1 MQSSKPKNKGNIP
14 HDKIEFPGFNKLT
27 YVFKSRDISSIGVNF
42 FSDDP
47 AYGNLTSHYIKS
59 FTSNM

>member
-14 HDKIEFPGFNKLT
+14 HDKIQFPGFNKLT
-27 YVFKSRDISSIGVNF
+27 YVFKSRDISSIGVNL

-47 AYGNLTSHYIKS
+47 AY
-59 FTSNM
+59 